1 MKLLLIYPSA
11 IRDMPRALPRN
22 YDKEARTHLPP
33 LGLLYLASYMRDQ
46 GHSVHVVDMKVQEQ
60 APKDIIPVLE
70 NFQPDLIG
78 ISCITVNFLSVLDL
92 INTIKRYKD
101 IPLVLGGPSPTLYP
115 KETLQHKGI
124 DYIICGSGQVPLGE
138 LCNQL
143 EAGKSGIDISNCYSP
158 GHLSS
163 NICPPKLTNP
173 DNFPFPDRT
182 ALSIDSYSLPL
193 CPENP
198 TTSMIS
204 SIGCCFKCRFCD
216 CKNNSPMRLRLPEN
230 VVREMEQVQQ
240 LNIRSIMFQDD
251 LFTIS
256 SKRVEKLCNLI
267 IERGLDL
274 HWSVKSRI
282 DCIEPLL
289 LKLMKEAGCFN
300 IHFGIESGNDK
311 TLVRMNKGITTE
323 QIRAVVQDTKDAGL
337 SVTGNFMLG
346 YPGENKEDVE
356 NTIAFAEELQL
367 NISQFSITM
376 DAPGTELYAEAIS
389 VGRRTSDVY
398 QDFILNP
405 ETTDITDLFSSNLL
419 DKETL
424 LELMQQAYSRTRTL
438 YSREKTIEIIKGLS
452 NE

>member
-1 MKLLLIYPSA
+1 
-11 IRDMPRALPRN
+11 
-22 YDKEARTHLPP
+22 
-33 LGLLYLASYMRDQ
+33 
-46 GHSVHVVDMKVQEQ
+46 
-60 APKDIIPVLE
+60 
-70 NFQPDLIG
+70 
-78 ISCITVNFLSVLDL
+78 
-92 INTIKRYKD
+92 
-101 IPLVLGGPSPTLYP
+101 
-115 KETLQHKGI
+115 
-124 DYIICGSGQVPLGE
+124 
-138 LCNQL
+138 
-143 EAGKSGIDISNCYSP
+143 
-158 GHLSS
+158 
-163 NICPPKLTNP
+163 
-173 DNFPFPDRT
+173 
-182 ALSIDSYSLPL
+182 
-193 CPENP
+193 
-198 TTSMIS
+198 
-204 SIGCCFKCRFCD
+204 
-216 CKNNSPMRLRLPEN
+216 MRLRLPEN